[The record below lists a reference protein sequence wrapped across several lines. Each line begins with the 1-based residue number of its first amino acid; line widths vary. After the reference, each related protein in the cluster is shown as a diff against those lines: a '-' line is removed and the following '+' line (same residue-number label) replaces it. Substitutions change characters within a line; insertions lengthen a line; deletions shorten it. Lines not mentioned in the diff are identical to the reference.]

1 MSALHRL
8 SVYMCGLLLLVSCSP
23 SPLPLGNSTAI
34 NNRPQ
39 WQRFIAL
46 IKLPMP
52 PLLTTAT
59 VDATGP
65 RVIDTAHR
73 DELLAEQEQMIARLK
88 ALSSDID
95 VIFRYRFVLNGFAVV
110 APVHL
115 RRQIDAVAGVSYLV
129 NEQVFTPPEVLVDN
143 DVSKQGDANFLSNS
157 TKFIGAERV
166 HNTLTMPGT
175 AIPVRGAGIRV
186 GIIDTGID
194 YLHKAF
200 GGAGL
205 VEDYKNNDPTII
217 EENSFPTSKV
227 IAGIDLVGADY
238 NTSSMNFA
246 HHIPHGDPDPL
257 DEGVHGTHV
266 AGTVAGVSD
275 GDNTHDGVAP
285 DASLVAIKAFGHGSS
300 GESVIIKAL
309 DYAIDPNGDYLLDDQ
324 VHVTSLS
331 LGSDFGSPYSLY
343 QEAIGNAVRGGTLVV
358 VAAGNSGA
366 RPYVIGNPATADAS
380 IAVAASVSNSA
391 ANVMRP
397 AVKFFAASG
406 FGALVE
412 AVVGRGKSMQQ
423 VGKLTVPLAYIG
435 LADRDLSA
443 AQKLQLQGK
452 AALIDRGVV
461 SFDAKIERAVA
472 AGAVA
477 VVMVNN
483 RQGLPFR
490 IYNTHRDDV
499 PIVMVTQEIG
509 ATIKTKLAQE
519 KVNVTFDESF
529 VFAREDVIDTLA
541 RFSSHGPRGYDSA
554 IKPEIAAPGVRIL
567 SAQAGGGDRG
577 IRYSGTSMAAPHI
590 SGVVA
595 LMRQYRPILDST
607 LIKGMLL
614 SNAKHLTRSDGVRY
628 GVTKQGGGRV
638 DAYAAVTAEVIFQ
651 PSTLSLGQTTVAH
664 RKKITGSFRVANLS
678 ERDLRLA
685 VRPQISAH
693 LSFVLPSQ
701 IEIKGKAETRVDFT
715 LKIDAEAL
723 TEFYTNLDGFIEL
736 HEGDRLVAKM
746 PLLLGVQKLSRVA
759 SLSAVV
765 AADSTDD
772 AYHAVIDVELENR
785 GARDGEVLM
794 FELLGTDT
802 RAQQHDDLQLR
813 GDNTCDLQSAGYRLV
828 TTKVKGKEITALQF
842 AAKLYHPVT
851 TWHACEIVV
860 QFDHDADGIADQELV
875 GRQAHWG
882 QSASVLYDAHKMR
895 ALRMKY
901 EKKGTAHQGYSSAKI
916 SSLPVMHY
924 NHSTMLVVA
933 AKLSKINK
941 ADNGALHIKLAAVRA
956 NSGTT
961 VLADVVSPSGYFTSN
976 RSTAAA
982 SMPILPTDDFLD
994 HHIDSWQR
1002 ITPTLDGMGFGQI
1015 PAHIVVPRGE
1025 TTIVS
1030 LIKGGDPA
1038 AQLIAYFPHNA
1049 VTFSPLRTDRQS
1061 EVIALSYL
1069 RQE

>member
-8 SVYMCGLLLLVSCSP
+8 SIYICGLLLLISCSP
-23 SPLPLGNSTAI
+23 SPLPLGDSTAI
-34 NNRPQ
+34 SNRPQ
-39 WQRFIAL
+39 WQHFIAL

-59 VDATGP
+59 VDATGQ
-65 RVIDTAHR
+65 RMIDTAHR
-73 DELLAEQEQMIARLK
+73 DELLVEQEQMIARLK

-95 VIFRYRFVLNGFAVV
+95 VIFRYRFVLNGLAVV

-115 RRQIDAVAGVSYLV
+115 RRQIDAMAGVAYLA
-129 NEQVFTPPEVLVDN
+129 NEQVFTPSEVLIDN
-143 DVSKQGDANFLSNS
+143 DVSTQGGNNLLFNS

-175 AIPVRGAGIRV
+175 AIPVRGAGIRI

-205 VEDYKNNDPTII
+205 VEDYQNNDPTII
-217 EENSFPTSKV
+217 EENSFPTHKV
-227 IAGIDLVGADY
+227 ITGIDLVGAAYDA
-238 NTSSMNFA
+238 SSMDFA
-246 HHIPHGDPDPL
+246 RHIPHGDPDPL

-266 AGTVAGVSD
+266 AGTVAGVGD
-275 GDNTHDGVAP
+275 GVNTHNGIAP
-285 DASLVAIKAFGHGSS
+285 DASLVAIKAFGRGSS

-331 LGSDFGSPYSLY
+331 LGSSFGSPYSLY
-343 QEAIGNAVRGGTLVV
+343 QEAVGNAVRGGTLVV
-358 VAAGNSGA
+358 AAAGNSGA
-366 RPYVIGNPATADAS
+366 RPYVIGNPATADDA
-380 IAVAASVSNSA
+380 IAVAASTDNST

-443 AQKLQLQGK
+443 AQKSQLQGK

-461 SFDAKIERAVA
+461 SFDTKIERAVV

-477 VVMVNN
+477 VVMINN
-483 RQGLPFR
+483 RQGLPAR
-490 IYNTHRDDV
+490 LRNTHRDDI
-499 PIVMVTQEIG
+499 PIVMVEQEIG
-509 ATIKTKLAQE
+509 ATVKTKLAQE
-519 KVNVTFDESF
+519 EVSITFDEDF
-529 VFAREDVIDTLA
+529 VFTRKDVIDTLA
-541 RFSSHGPRGYDSA
+541 SFSSHGPRGYDSA

-567 SAQAGGGDRG
+567 SAQAGAGDRG
-577 IRYSGTSMAAPHI
+577 VRYSGTSMATPHI

-595 LMRQYRPILDST
+595 LMRQYRPMLAST

-614 SNAKHLTRSDGVRY
+614 SNAKQLTRSNGERY
-628 GVTKQGGGRV
+628 GVTEQGGGRV
-638 DAYAAVTAEVIFQ
+638 DAYAAVTAEIIFQ

-664 RKKITGSFRVANLS
+664 HKKITGSFRVANLS
-678 ERDLRLA
+678 ERDVRLV
-685 VRPQISAH
+685 VRPQVDAH
-693 LSFVLPSQ
+693 LSFALPSQ
-701 IEIKGKAETRVDFT
+701 IEIKGKDETRVDFT
-715 LKIDAEAL
+715 LTINAEAL
-723 TEFYTNLDGFIEL
+723 TALHTNLDGFIEL
-736 HEGDRLVAKM
+736 HEDDRLVAKM
-746 PLLLGVQKLSRVA
+746 PLLLGVQKLSRVS
-759 SLSAVV
+759 SLSALV
-765 AADSTDD
+765 AADSVDD
-772 AYHAVIDVELENR
+772 AYQAVIDVELENR
-785 GARDGEVLM
+785 GTRDGEVLL

-802 RAQQHDDLQLR
+802 RAQQHDDAQLR
-813 GDNTCDLQSAGYRLV
+813 DNNTCDLQSAGYRLV
-828 TTKVKGKEITALQF
+828 TTKVDDKEIMALQF

-860 QFDHDADGIADQELV
+860 QFDRDADGIADQELV

-882 QSASVLYDAHKMR
+882 QSASALYDAHKMR
-895 ALRMKY
+895 ALRAQY
-901 EKKGTAHQGYSSAKI
+901 EKSADTRQDYSSAKI

-924 NHSTMLVVA
+924 NHSTMLIVA
-933 AKLSKINK
+933 VDLSKIHK
-941 ADNGALHIKLAAVRA
+941 ATNDELYIKLAAVRA

-961 VLADVVSPSGYFTSN
+961 VLADVVPPNGYLTNN
-976 RSTAAA
+976 RSVTTAT
-982 SMPILPTDDFLD
+982 MPILSTDDFLD
-994 HHIDSWQR
+994 RHIDRWQR

-1015 PAHIVVPRGE
+1015 PAHIVVPRGK
-1025 TTIVS
+1025 TTKVS
-1030 LIKGGDPA
+1030 LIKGGDHA
-1038 AQLIAYFPHNA
+1038 TQLIAYFPHNA
-1049 VTFSPLRTDRQS
+1049 VTFSPLRTDQQS
-1061 EVIALSYL
+1061 EVVALSYL